1 MKLLRGTGGVSQPR
15 VRLEKAE
22 RKAPDRWVLDGQ
34 QAHHLLHV
42 RRCVEGDRIE
52 GLWEGKLLSLRLEL
66 NDGLLCGVVEEEIS
80 MMPEK
85 NLWLLLGLLKP
96 DAFER
101 SLRMAT
107 ESGAEKII
115 PIICER
121 SVPRV
126 DRKKWSGKRSRWM
139 KIIEESTKQSRVPE
153 KPVLYEPMPLE
164 SVLSLSLPE
173 ARYAAMLDGGPKTL
187 IDLKPSQGAVF
198 AVGPEGDWTPGEREA
213 LLERG
218 FIAVSLGSRIL
229 TSPTA
234 VAVGLGFLSMR
245 LEQSYESKN

>member
-22 RKAPDRWVLDGQ
+22 RKAPDRWVLDEQ

-52 GLWEGKLLSLRLEL
+52 ALWEGKLLFLRLEL
-66 NDGLLCGVVEEEIS
+66 NDGLLCGVVEKEIS
-80 MMPEK
+80 MMPKK
-85 NLWLLLGLLKP
+85 NLWLLLGLLKS

-121 SVPRV
+121 SVMRI
-126 DRKKWSGKRSRWM
+126 DRKKWPGKRSRWM
-139 KIIEESTKQSRVPE
+139 KIIEESTKQACVPE
-153 KPVLYEPMPLE
+153 KPALYEPMPLE

-173 ARYAAMLDGGPKTL
+173 ARYAAMLGEGPKTL

-198 AVGPEGDWTPGEREA
+198 AVGPEGDWAPGEREA
-213 LLERG
+213 LLEKG

-245 LEQSYESKN
+245 LEQCYESKN